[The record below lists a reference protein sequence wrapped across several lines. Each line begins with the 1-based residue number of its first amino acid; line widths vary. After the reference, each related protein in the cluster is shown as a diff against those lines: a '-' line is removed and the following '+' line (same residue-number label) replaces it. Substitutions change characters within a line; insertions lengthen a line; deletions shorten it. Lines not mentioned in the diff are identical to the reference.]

1 MKFSY
6 LHHRSDTNMEISTH
20 YQVPPQNL
28 CRLANIELYY
38 PTLAFQSSP
47 SLQNFQLLQL
57 LSPPLSFLV
66 YFGRQAQTYFLSLT
80 FPSTAFRE
88 NLLSPHLCVSGVE
101 GGICFISFVFL
112 IGSWSCGNSGACLFN
127 RKSPCIKQHGIVLIT
142 EAVDCNTKQH

>member
-1 MKFSY
+1 
-6 LHHRSDTNMEISTH
+6 MEISTH

-28 CRLANIELYY
+28 CRLANIELYC

-66 YFGRQAQTYFLSLT
+66 CFERQAQIYFLSLT

-88 NLLSPHLCVSGVE
+88 NLLSLHLCVSGVE
-101 GGICFISFVFL
+101 GGHLLYQLCVSYWLLKLWEQWGLFI
-112 IGSWSCGNSGACLFN
+112 
-127 RKSPCIKQHGIVLIT
+127 
-142 EAVDCNTKQH
+142 